1 MPRKE
6 IREVDKLIKDAKDF
20 MALWVKFHEL
30 YKEAIKDK
38 VISPEEEKTFL
49 ETKSVIAR
57 RYQALID
64 EIGAP
69 SSPEDRIFDVISSI
83 LSLETVASLSDMQLA
98 KIEQDWHNSYISL
111 NRLLG
116 GLETQREKLCSHNP
130 LKENLL
136 KKIGPA
142 ISFLLL
148 VCAIIIAYAVLVNI
162 FHIDETLRRF
172 LEGGKR

>member
-64 EIGAP
+64 EIGLP
-69 SSPEDRIFDVISSI
+69 SSPEDKTFDVISSI
-83 LSLETVASLSDMQLA
+83 LSLETVASPSDMQLA
-98 KIEQDWHNSYISL
+98 K
-111 NRLLG
+111 
-116 GLETQREKLCSHNP
+116 
-130 LKENLL
+130 
-136 KKIGPA
+136 
-142 ISFLLL
+142 
-148 VCAIIIAYAVLVNI
+148 
-162 FHIDETLRRF
+162 
-172 LEGGKR
+172 